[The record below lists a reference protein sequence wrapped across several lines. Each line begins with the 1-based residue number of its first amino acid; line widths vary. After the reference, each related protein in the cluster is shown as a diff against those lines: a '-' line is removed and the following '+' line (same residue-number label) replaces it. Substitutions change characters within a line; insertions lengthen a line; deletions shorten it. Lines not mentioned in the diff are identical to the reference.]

1 MSLGLRRGRH
11 GLLTLAPLVVLTA
24 VLAGCASV
32 PAPSPAPGP
41 ADPLAQSYTGRL
53 AVRVEGDAARSFSS
67 GFDLQGTDRAGR
79 LSLTSPLGTQVG
91 QAVWQ
96 PGDVR
101 LQTGDGERQ
110 FDSLDD
116 LARSTL
122 GDDVPI
128 GALFDWLA
136 GRPWA
141 YAPSTPLPVAGDA
154 GFQQLGWTVR
164 TGRLLA
170 DGLLVA
176 ERPAPSPAVT
186 VRIKLD
192 TP

>member
-1 MSLGLRRGRH
+1 MSLQQRRRA
-11 GLLTLAPLVVLTA
+11 LLTLAALSA
-24 VLAGCASV
+24 ALAGCASV
-32 PAPSPAPGP
+32 PAPSPASG
-41 ADPLAQSYTGRL
+41 DPLAQSYTGRL
-53 AVRVEGDAARSFSS
+53 AVKVEGDAARSFSS
-67 GFDLQGTDRAGR
+67 GFDLQGTDRAGA
-79 LSLTSPLGTQVG
+79 LSLVSPLGTQIG
-91 QAVWQ
+91 RAVWQ

-122 GDDVPI
+122 GDNVPI

-136 GRPWA
+136 GRPWG
-141 YAPSTPLPVAGDA
+141 YATSTPLPVAGDA

-164 TGRLLA
+164 TGRLLT
-170 DGLLVA
+170 DGLLMA
-176 ERPAPSPAVT
+176 ERQDPAPAVT